1 MRLFKFFILLLV
13 SSLSS
18 NVAASVNSVAL
29 KHSQNKA
36 TDNLI
41 SQHKLPL
48 YFEKNQGQFES
59 KYQFIAHTPYS
70 RFAFANDRV
79 EIQLKNH
86 KLKRNKPF
94 VLRFE
99 HIAKDIKI
107 TGKNIS
113 RYTVN
118 YYRGKKSHWRKNIPT
133 FSEIL
138 YAEIYPG
145 IDLKFYFNDSKLEYD
160 FVVKPG
166 ADPSPIQFTY
176 ENINAIKMAKDD
188 VLDITVNQA
197 LIKQQAPKIF
207 QMKDGKREMVGG
219 NYWQKNNSF
228 GFLLSSYD
236 KNKTLTIDPVIEF
249 SSYFGGNWE
258 DFASN
263 VVTDSA
269 GNIFLVGST
278 AARARITVNN
288 IATLEDTALTP
299 KEGPANFG
307 SFDGTHGISLDME
320 FLNDSQLDLAKGE
333 KITEV
338 NGVEQ
343 REDYDYPCDY
353 QYKGFFDRD
362 YMLTD
367 YDAFISK
374 FAADYTPV
382 FTTYY
387 GGCGNDGIRDLVVDK
402 NDNIY
407 IAGFTLSE
415 DIPIKSA
422 SQVALA
428 PSRFVS
434 EPKQSDAFYA
444 KFDNDGFMIYSS
456 YLGGDGRDG
465 ARGIAV
471 DDSGYLY
478 ITGYTH
484 SSDLRTCPVSGNT
497 VIQCE
502 SVGGVELVT
511 DNLGTQE
518 ISLYSD
524 AFVAKVSPTGDALS
538 FITYFGGSYDDWGQ
552 AIAIYDNAVYIAG
565 NTSSPDLPSPST
577 GYSYLSYRNNS
588 KLCSRVIG
596 AENFSELPADAHLCE
611 DVYLAKLSLDG
622 EQILFTTYL
631 GGELD
636 DGVSKMEIDHLGN
649 IYLLGTSSSLGA
661 RLDTGLAL
669 ETSGDSFLSSR
680 FPLFKNIESI
690 YLTLESDEPSELQKL
705 TSPKVFFTVFKPNA
719 NALMFSMFVG
729 GGNSDSG
736 TGLALNDDG
745 TNLLDVYLA
754 GHTLSDDFYITQP
767 AFQNKTN
774 NSELFLMKF
783 TFDLS
788 KSDNEFI
795 RFKNKDEKEYAEE
808 NPDEIDGCNVV
819 VCDLYGIKFST
830 LFGGEDLDAMKDLY
844 FSQFDNTV
852 LMAGSTYS
860 TMFPTTSNAIKSKI
874 SEVMLTEYDPLTREV
889 IYQTGYYPS
898 DMFLLKV
905 SDADVNTDLSIGVNV
920 TNTDTIHEGD
930 KVNYEV
936 TITNNGNN
944 VASSVRIN
952 MSFSYLAADN
962 KIASFAS
969 VSGAQECKMEYKQIY
984 CRLEDIAASSQKTLQ
999 VALQPQKHGDFR
1011 VNFAVMSQV
1020 SDNNLANNQ
1029 VVKNTRI
1036 NVVPSRATMLGYDLM
1051 LMLILVV
1058 IIRAVRPVSHTI

>member
-1 MRLFKFFILLLV
+1 MRLFKLFILLLI

-18 NVAASVNSVAL
+18 NVAASVNSSVAP
-29 KHSQNKA
+29 KHSLNKTPA
-36 TDNLI
+36 NMI
-41 SQHKLPL
+41 SQQKLPL
-48 YFEKNQGQFES
+48 YFEKNQGQFEH
-59 KYQFIAHTPYS
+59 KYQFVAHTPYS

-86 KLKRNKPF
+86 EQNHKLKKNKPF

-99 HIAKDIKI
+99 NIAKDIKI

-118 YYRGKKSHWRKNIPT
+118 YYRGKKSQWRKNIPT

-176 ENINAIKMAKDD
+176 ENIDAIKMGKDD
-188 VLDITVNQA
+188 ILNITVNQA
-197 LIKQQAPKIF
+197 SVQQQAPKIF
-207 QMKDGKREMVGG
+207 QIKDGKREIVSG

-228 GFLLSSYD
+228 GFLLSGYD
-236 KNKTLTIDPVIEF
+236 KNKTLIIDPVIEF

-263 VVTDSA
+263 VVTDSV

-288 IATLEDTALTP
+288 IMTLEDTALTP

-307 SFDGTHGISLDME
+307 SFDGTHGISLDLE
-320 FLNDSQLDLAKGE
+320 FLTGSQLDLTKGE

-343 REDYDYPCDY
+343 RESYEYQCDY
-353 QYKGFFDRD
+353 GYKGFFDRD

-374 FAADYTPV
+374 FEADYTQV

-444 KFDNDGFMIYSS
+444 KFDNDGFLIYSS

-465 ARGIAV
+465 ARGISV

-502 SVGGVELVT
+502 SIGGVELVT
-511 DNLGTQE
+511 DKLGTQE

-552 AIAIYDNAVYIAG
+552 AIAVYDNAVYIAG
-565 NTSSPDLPSPST
+565 NTSSPDLPAPST

-596 AENFSELPADAHLCE
+596 AENFSELPSDAHFCE
-611 DVYLAKLSLDG
+611 DAYLAKLSLDG

-661 RLDTGLAL
+661 RLETGLAL
-669 ETSGDSFLSSR
+669 ETSADSTLSSR
-680 FPLFKNIESI
+680 FPLYKNITSLYE
-690 YLTLESDEPSELQKL
+690 TLESDDPTVLQKL

-729 GGNSDSG
+729 GDNSDSG
-736 TGLALNDDG
+736 TGLSLNDDG
-745 TNLLDVYLA
+745 TDLLDVYLA
-754 GHTLSDDFYITQP
+754 GHTLSDNFYITQP

-788 KSDNEFI
+788 KRDDPYVRLADGEDSSQVSGCH
-795 RFKNKDEKEYAEE
+795 KDT
-808 NPDEIDGCNVV
+808 
-819 VCDLYGIKFST
+819 CDLYSIKYST
-830 LFGGEDLDAMKDLY
+830 LLGGEDLDAMKDLY
-844 FSQFDNTV
+844 FSKFDNTV

-860 TMFPTTSNAIKSKI
+860 TMFPTTSNAIKTKI

-898 DMFLLKV
+898 DMFLLKI
-905 SDADVNTDLSIGVNV
+905 SDSDVNTDLSLDVNV

-944 VASSVRIN
+944 IASSVRIN

-962 KIASFAS
+962 KIANFAS

-999 VALQPQKHGDFR
+999 VALEPQKHGYFR
-1011 VNFAVMSQV
+1011 VNFTVMSQV
-1020 SDNNLANNQ
+1020 SDNNMANNQ

-1036 NVVPSRATMLGYDLM
+1036 NIVPSRATMLGYDLI
-1051 LMLILVV
+1051 LMLILIV
-1058 IIRAVRPVSHTI
+1058 IIRSVPPVSRTI